1 MKYPRLWL
9 TRRYRDVYAPGMPR
23 SEAIMK
29 IILPDQEVR
38 VREGAPATVRDLL
51 TELGIHPLEV
61 IVAKNGV
68 LVPEQAPLGSND
80 EIRIIR
86 IAHGG

>member
-1 MKYPRLWL
+1 MPH
-9 TRRYRDVYAPGMPR
+9 ACPR

-29 IILPDQEVR
+29 VILPDQEVR
-38 VREGAPATVRDLL
+38 VLEQAPATVHDLL
-51 TELGIHPLEV
+51 TELKIHPLEV
-61 IVAKNGV
+61 IVARNGV
-68 LVPEQAPLGSND
+68 LVPEQAPLGRDD